1 MTWQLR
7 SMLKCLDFSKKKA
20 LAVRF
25 LQRDRAQPA
34 SSAEGFLVLRW
45 GYQPREACVRCAT
58 APCHICVPCKL
69 GVPGGGHGPGL
80 GEARPGEARPVL
92 PREPISV
99 KRSSLSEYR
108 NAGDIFNRELSRS
121 SRPSPLH

>member
-1 MTWQLR
+1 MRLP
-7 SMLKCLDFSKKKA
+7 
-20 LAVRF
+20 
-25 LQRDRAQPA
+25 RATSVFPA
-34 SSAEGFLVLRW
+34 SWESRAEATGPAW
-45 GYQPREACVRCAT
+45 GR
-58 APCHICVPCKL
+58 
-69 GVPGGGHGPGL
+69 PGL
-80 GEARPGEARPVL
+80 GRPGPFS